1 MLHCDVLVV
10 GAGPAGL
17 SAALEASKAGVHVI
31 VAEKKKTIGQPVRC
45 AELMP
50 KSDLLRNLGVKESIV
65 QEIKKA
71 RIFLSNGEF
80 FDADLTGYMLN
91 RTVFEQDLAKEAE
104 KEGAHILVGTHCTS
118 KKGEKVIL
126 RQSSTKIEISPKVII
141 GADGPRSTVG
151 EWMGQ
156 INREFCIALQHE
168 IPLAAPSDYAEFYFD
183 SRFFG
188 GYGWLFP
195 KGKTANVGIAVK
207 YPQQPKNLS
216 ILRRLLKEFGKK
228 MHLAGKIGEISIS
241 TTGGLI
247 PAGGPLDT
255 VKDNMML
262 VGDAAG
268 QTNSLTGGGIS
279 QAIVSGKIAGIVAA
293 EAIKESNVHILRIY
307 EVQWD
312 YIFGDELRKA
322 YIKRM
327 FLESHWDELDS
338 IIRKAWIVF

>member
-1 MLHCDVLVV
+1 MLSCDILVV

-17 SAALEASKAGVHVI
+17 SAALEASRAGVHVV

-50 KSDLLRNLGVKESIV
+50 KSNFLNVEVKGGIV
-65 QEIKKA
+65 QEIRKA
-71 RIFLSNGEF
+71 RIFLPDGGF
-80 FDADLTGYMLN
+80 FDADLTGYMVN
-91 RTVFEQDLAKEAE
+91 RTVLEQDLAREAG
-104 KEGAHILVGTHCTS
+104 KKDAHILMRTQCTS
-118 KKGEKVIL
+118 KKGENVIL
-126 RQSSTKIEISPKVII
+126 RQSKTTIEISPQVII

-156 INREFCIALQHE
+156 INGEFCIALQYE
-168 IPLAAPSDYAEFYFD
+168 IPLVAPSDCAEFYFD
-183 SRFFG
+183 SKFFG

-207 YPQQPKNLS
+207 YPQQPRNVS
-216 ILRRLLKEFGKK
+216 ILKRLLKEFGKK
-228 MHLAGKIGEISIS
+228 MHLAGKTGETPIS

-247 PAGGPLDT
+247 PVGEPLDT
-255 VKDNMML
+255 VKDNMVL

-279 QAIVSGKIAGIVAA
+279 QAVVSGKTAGIVAA
-293 EAIKESNVHILRIY
+293 EAIKESNMHILHIY
-307 EVQWD
+307 GAQLD

-322 YIKRM
+322 YVKRQ
-327 FLESHWDELDS
+327 FLESHWDDLDS
-338 IIRKAWIVF
+338 IIRKEWIVF

>member
-1 MLHCDVLVV
+1 MLYCDILVV

-17 SAALEASKAGVHVI
+17 SAALEPSKAGVHVV
-31 VAEKKKTIGQPVRC
+31 VAEKKKMIGQPVRC

-50 KSDLLRNLGVKESIV
+50 KSNLLRNVDMKGSIV

-71 RIFLSNGEF
+71 RIFLSRGEF

-91 RTVFEQDLAKEAE
+91 RTVFEQDLAREAE
-104 KEGAHILVGTHCTS
+104 KKGAHILMGTQCTS

-126 RQSSTKIEISPKVII
+126 RQSSTTIEISPKVII

-156 INREFCIALQHE
+156 INREFCIALQYE
-168 IPLAAPSDYAEFYFD
+168 IPLAAPSNCAEFYFD
-183 SRFFG
+183 SRFLG

-195 KGKTANVGIAVK
+195 KGKTANVGVAVK

-216 ILRRLLKEFGKK
+216 ILKRLLKEFGKK
-228 MHLAGKIGEISIS
+228 MQLAGKIGEIPLS

-247 PAGGPLDT
+247 PAGGPLNT
-255 VKDNMML
+255 VKDNMVL

-279 QAIVSGKIAGIVAA
+279 QAIVSGRIAGIVAA
-293 EAIKESNVHILRIY
+293 EAIKESDVHILHVYRA
-307 EVQWD
+307 QLD
-312 YIFGDELRKA
+312 YIYGDELRKA
-322 YIKRM
+322 YTKRQ

-338 IIRKAWIVF
+338 IIRKEWIVF